1 PVTQPPVADPG
12 QRRASAF
19 RPTTLDLGIF
29 TISLAILM
37 LELLL
42 TRVFSVVMYHHFS
55 FLAVSVAMTG
65 IGLGGLIVNL
75 RPRRFRSDS
84 VSVAGPLLAIV
95 FALAVVA
102 AAWVS
107 FHTQI
112 RLQTNLENWRGVVF
126 VIVASLA
133 PFTAGGIIVAHIL
146 SFNAE
151 SANRLY
157 FFDLTGAG

>member
-1 PVTQPPVADPG
+1 
-12 QRRASAF
+12 
-19 RPTTLDLGIF
+19 
-29 TISLAILM
+29 
-37 LELLL
+37 
-42 TRVFSVVMYHHFS
+42 
-55 FLAVSVAMTG
+55 

-112 RLQTNLENWRGVVF
+112 RLQTHLENWRGGVF

-133 PFTAGGIIVAHIL
+133 PFTAGGLIVAHIL
-146 SFNAE
+146 SFTAE
-151 SANRLY
+151 SANRFY
-157 FFDLTGAG
+157 FFDLTGAGLACLLFTPLIGAIGAPSALLMTAAVGAAAGAVLAVGRLKFPCAILCGVLAAGAAANTR